1 MRDVDVYVYVVYD
14 EPAVSKPYPSSP
26 LIPSSADPPIRRRE
40 HERRTATTRAHED
53 SRMPISFHFSQ
64 SAPMPTRAPG
74 WPLMSLGSRSSYSLP
89 KARKCAKRELKWPS
103 ERRWRICG

>member
-14 EPAVSKPYPSSP
+14 EPVVSKPNLASLLVP
-26 LIPSSADPPIRRRE
+26 IRTNTDPPTFRCRK
-40 HERRTATTRAHED
+40 HERRTGVYED

-64 SAPMPTRAPG
+64 SAPTPTRAPG
-74 WPLMSLGSRSSYSLP
+74 WPLISLGSRSSYSLP

-103 ERRWRICG
+103 ERRCRICG